1 MEFLFDRR
9 LSRID
14 KISSIASKCGMART
28 TIEDVAQKAGL
39 SVATVDRVLN
49 GRAAVRPKTMERVEK
64 AVRLLNYQ
72 PDRLA
77 ARLARGREY
86 RFCFVLPEG
95 NNSFMIELGG
105 EVRATAAHMAQ
116 ERVVIDLRLTDVFD
130 APTLAKTLD
139 SIGEIYDGVAVIALD
154 HPRVKEA
161 INGLVER
168 GVTVVT
174 LVSDVPSSK
183 RSHFAG
189 IDNSSAG
196 RTAATLMGR
205 YLGGKAGKVGLIAGS
220 LSLRDH
226 IERRFGFEQVMA
238 HEFPHLMIL
247 PALESRD
254 DWQRVEKV
262 VTDML
267 AAHPNL
273 IGIYNVGAGARGVV
287 AALEKSGRQDK
298 IVYIAHEL
306 TEVTRRAL
314 VNGTIDVIINQNAGH
329 EVRSAVRVLMAKAD
343 KAPLIDS
350 MEKIRIDIFVRDN
363 LP

>member
-1 MEFLFDRR
+1 
-9 LSRID
+9 
-14 KISSIASKCGMART
+14 MART

-49 GRAAVRPKTMERVEK
+49 GRAAVRPQTIERVEK
-64 AVRLLNYQ
+64 AIRLLNYQ

-77 ARLARGREY
+77 ARLARGRDY
-86 RFCFVLPEG
+86 HFCFVLPVG
-95 NNSFMIELGG
+95 NNSFMIEFGE
-105 EVRATAAHMAQ
+105 EVRATAKRMVH

-130 APTLAKTLD
+130 APTLAATLD
-139 SIGEIYDGVAVIALD
+139 SIGDIYDGVAVVALD

-161 INGLVER
+161 INGLVDR

-174 LVSDVPSSK
+174 IVSDVPSS
-183 RSHFAG
+183 RRAHYAG

-205 YLGGKAGKVGLIAGS
+205 YLGARKGKVGLIAGS

-226 IERRFGFEQVMA
+226 IERRFGFEQVML
-238 HEFPHLMIL
+238 HEFPHLTVL
-247 PALESRD
+247 PVLESRD
-254 DWQRVEKV
+254 DWQRVETV
-262 VTDML
+262 MAGML
-267 AAHPNL
+267 AAHPDL
-273 IGIYNVGAGARGVV
+273 IGVYNVGAGARGVV

-298 IVYIAHEL
+298 VVYIAHEL

-314 VNGTIDVIINQNAGH
+314 VDGTIDVIINQNAGH

-343 KAPLIDS
+343 KGPLIEA

>member
-1 MEFLFDRR
+1 
-9 LSRID
+9 
-14 KISSIASKCGMART
+14 MARI
-28 TIEDVAQKAGL
+28 TIEDVALEAGL

-49 GRAAVRPKTMERVEK
+49 GRAAVRPQTAERVEK

-77 ARLARGREY
+77 ARLARGQEY

-95 NNSFMIELGG
+95 NNSFMIELGE
-105 EVRATAAHMAQ
+105 EVRAIALRMVQ
-116 ERVVIDLRLTDVFD
+116 ERVAIDLRLTDVFD
-130 APTLAKTLD
+130 AATLAATLD
-139 SIGEIYDGVAVIALD
+139 SIGEIYDGVAVVALD
-154 HPRVKEA
+154 HPRVREA

-168 GVTVVT
+168 GVAVVT

-183 RSHFAG
+183 RSHYAG

-205 YLGGKAGKVGLIAGS
+205 YLGARSGKVGLIAGS

-226 IERRFGFEQVMA
+226 IERRFGFEQVML
-238 HEFPHLMIL
+238 HEFPHLSIL
-247 PALESRD
+247 PVLESRD

-262 VTDML
+262 TAQML
-267 AAHPNL
+267 KDHPDL
-273 IGIYNVGAGARGVV
+273 IGIYNVGAGARGIIT
-287 AALEKSGRQDK
+287 ALESAGRQND
-298 IVYIAHEL
+298 ITFIAHEL
-306 TEVTRRAL
+306 TDLTRRAL
-314 VNGTIDVIINQNAGH
+314 VDGVIDVIINQNAGH

-343 KAPLIDS
+343 KAPYIEA
-350 MEKIRIDIFVRDN
+350 MEHIRIDIFVRDN